1 MEDLKSV
8 TVSYLRELARKHLGS
23 GYSRMKKEELL
34 AALAAHVPALAK
46 LARLAGIPVPRK
58 RSAAKP
64 AAPAAR
70 PAASKK
76 ARAVR
81 PEPVKE
87 SKVAKPAASN
97 PKAGAAPGKGQVS
110 APKRVAAKR
119 ASEKSGSKPT
129 TRPAQV
135 VTFPPKSRVERARE
149 PVTPVVSSFS
159 KHVTPPVA
167 PEPEPGPPPSP
178 VSRSAP
184 VQHAAETVVEGF
196 FVARVAGEAEARS
209 HHLVETVAAPPA
221 PPVDDEGL
229 GELPEG
235 YHDDAMLLLPRDP
248 HTLFV
253 SWDFSLGAR
262 LRAQAGLE
270 SPRPVLRVFDGEQV
284 ERELAFGVDARG
296 FYIHGLGPGRTY
308 RVEAHY
314 VGRDGR
320 SRRIGASS
328 NRATLPPS
336 GVSTDHTV
344 RFLRVPPAEAAPPVA
359 AEEASP
365 EEGREYVT
373 WRRVELPGSGGVLDV
388 PEVHRERAAKAKAEA
403 HLEGPARA
411 PGASDQRYVEA
422 SARAPG
428 ASDQRYVETV
438 GRAAGA
444 SEQRYVAEAA
454 RGEHGAGTAFVPRYL
469 ETLSRAPGASDLRY
483 SEGERTARTLLDA
496 KGLPAASDVRSATGG
511 TSPYRYLDVKGAPG
525 ASDLRYAEGGPARPV
540 GSGVSPHRYLDVK
553 GAPGA
558 SDLRYA
564 EGGGASRPTGGG
576 TSPHRYLDVKGIPG
590 ASDLRYAEGPGAR
603 DESARPRYLDV
614 RSLPGA
620 SDLRYAEGPGARD
633 ESARP
638 RYLDVRSL
646 PGASDLR
653 YLETSDRAPGAS
665 ERRYLEAPPRAQG
678 ASEHRSLESPPG
690 ASDLRHLEAPA
701 RAAGASEHR
710 ALESPPRRQGAADV
724 GPVDSSASA
733 QGASVATP
741 SPAEADVNHR
751 YFEAPTTG
759 RSSTASTS
767 AVEQHRRATAGD
779 VPSAPEPEENHRYFE
794 LPRTSSS
801 QHGGAR
807 PPGGSGA
814 AAQRPSLEARE
825 GPSPQAPGEPLPRKP
840 PSSDGRS

>member
-34 AALAAHVPALAK
+34 AALATHVPALAK

-76 ARAVR
+76 ARAER
-81 PEPVKE
+81 PEPVKAP
-87 SKVAKPAASN
+87 KVAKPAASK
-97 PKAGAAPGKGQVS
+97 PKAGAAPGRGQVS

-119 ASEKSGSKPT
+119 ASEKPGSKPT

-135 VTFPPKSRVERARE
+135 VTFPPRPRVERARE
-149 PVTPVVSSFS
+149 PVTPVVSSLS

-184 VQHAAETVVEGF
+184 VQHAAEPVVEGF

-284 ERELAFGVDARG
+284 DRELAFGVDARG

-336 GVSTDHTV
+336 GVSTDLTV

-388 PEVHRERAAKAKAEA
+388 PEVHRERAAKAEAEA

-411 PGASDQRYVEA
+411 PGASDKRYVEA

-511 TSPYRYLDVKGAPG
+511 TSPYRYLDVKGLPG
-525 ASDLRYAEGGPARPV
+525 ASDLRYAEGGTARPV

-553 GAPGA
+553 GA
-558 SDLRYA
+558 
-564 EGGGASRPTGGG
+564 
-576 TSPHRYLDVKGIPG
+576 
-590 ASDLRYAEGPGAR
+590 
-603 DESARPRYLDV
+603 
-614 RSLPGA
+614 PGA

-701 RAAGASEHR
+701 RATGASEHR

-724 GPVDSSASA
+724 GPVESSASA
-733 QGASVATP
+733 QRASVATP
-741 SPAEADVNHR
+741 SPAEADVSHR

-767 AVEQHRRATAGD
+767 AVEQHRHATAGE

-814 AAQRPSLEARE
+814 APQRPSLEARE